1 MKYAIQQFV
10 FSADDCVRISPFA
23 QIAITVAGTTDPADL
38 WDDSEGLTPIDG
50 NTVLADE
57 TGYFRVYADAGF
69 YDIEILSGSITRT
82 LRDVAVGAGSGGSNF
97 AGDWDMSIGEPGGR
111 ADELTI
117 ATLSTLTGTTITPDY
132 PLSVTGDYLFTG
144 GETGRIQLADPGPG
158 YAVFALTMPA
168 GACSGVQIRYLVSV
182 LCNSGANAAD
192 IEAIFN
198 GAAPSTAVWAVGVMY
213 DISAYPRPQVKTFA
227 VVNSVLDLAN
237 PFVGSG
243 FNYGEAWPF
252 SYDYATA
259 TLNDYSNESIS
270 VVLDTAAITGAGQQL
285 KIIAGGLAESGR
297 TQYGYGSITYGQ
309 NGFMLTADAYLPD
322 GAVDGDWYRVTGAGT
337 FAGVDTVIGD
347 YVKLI
352 EGMTDII
359 AVHYGSDG
367 DQGPQGDPGPAGADG
382 EPGADGA
389 QGDPGADGADG
400 AQGDPGPAGAD
411 GASAYDVAVANGFV
425 GNEAAWLASLVGET
439 GPQGDPGPT
448 GATGAAGT
456 NGTNGTAAT
465 IAVGTVTTGA
475 AGSSVSITN
484 SGTSSAAT
492 FDFTIPRGDTGATG
506 ATGANGPLT
515 ISNKTGAYTVVSGD
529 LGTVINCTANTFTV
543 SLTAAATIGAG
554 FRCWVWNT
562 SNTSSHV
569 ITIDPASTETIDGAT
584 TLLIRRGEG
593 FEILCDGTNWQTAGT
608 KKQRLYSENAA
619 NNATRPVVSGSNACA
634 FGNASQATAT
644 SSVAFGDGAIATG
657 TSAVAI
663 GTSRATTQDSVAIAI
678 TDNTTTYGAKT
689 NSSALAMGYLNTASG
704 LYSLVIGGSSSTAG
718 GQSSSVVGGS
728 SGTASGTCSSVIGGT
743 TNSASNSFSSVIG
756 GANNSASAQYSSVIG
771 GTSNSASGLHC
782 AVVGSY
788 GSNAT
793 GDHSAAIGGKYLS
806 ANVYGKV
813 AFGTGASLAAV
824 RGASQTGITTLVGE
838 STDATPVV
846 LTSSNT
852 TGNTLNQLVLQ
863 NYSSMA
869 VTGRIV
875 AQRKG
880 SESTTSTAM
889 WTFNAVIRRGAN
901 AASTALV
908 ASVTP
913 TLIAADADAA
923 AWTIA
928 VTADTT
934 NGALAITVTG
944 EAAKNIRWVCTLE
957 STETIY
963 A

>member
-23 QIAITVAGTTDPADL
+23 QITITVAGTTDQADL

-69 YDIEILSGSITRT
+69 YDIEILAGSITRT
-82 LRDVAVGAGSGGSNF
+82 LRDVAVGAGSGSGGSNF

-144 GETGRIQLADPGPG
+144 GETGRIQITEPEYNS
-158 YAVFALTMPA
+158 YAVFALTMPY
-168 GACSGVQIRYLVSV
+168 GACTGVQIRYLVSV

-213 DISAYPRPQVKTFA
+213 DISAWPRPQVKTFA
-227 VVNSVLDLAN
+227 IVNSVLDLAN

-243 FNYGEAWPF
+243 FNYGESWPF
-252 SYDYATA
+252 AYDYATA
-259 TLNDYSNESIS
+259 TSIDFMHESIP

-285 KIIAGGLAESGR
+285 KIIAGELAESGR
-297 TQYGYGSITYGQ
+297 TQSGWGAITYGQ
-309 NGFMLTADAYLPD
+309 NGFFLTADAYLPD

-352 EGMTDII
+352 DGMTDII
-359 AVHYGSDG
+359 AVHYGADG
-367 DQGPQGDPGPAGADG
+367 AQGPQGDPGPAGADG
-382 EPGADGA
+382 AP
-389 QGDPGADGADG
+389 GADG

-425 GNEAAWLASLVGET
+425 GDEAAWLAGLV
-439 GPQGDPGPT
+439 GPT
-448 GATGAAGT
+448 GATGATGAQ
-456 NGTNGTAAT
+456 GTAAT

-475 AGSSVSITN
+475 AGSSASITN
-484 SGTSSAAT
+484 VGTSSAAI
-492 FDFTIPRGDTGATG
+492 FDFTIPRGDTGAGGGG
-506 ATGANGPLT
+506 AVT
-515 ISNKTGAYTVVSGD
+515 ISGKTGAYTVVAGD

-543 SLTAAATIGAG
+543 SLTAAATLGAG
-554 FRCWVWNT
+554 FHCWVWNT

-569 ITIDPASTETIDGAT
+569 ITIDPDGSETIDGAT

-619 NNATRPVVSGSNACA
+619 NNASRPVVSGSNACA
-634 FGNASQATAT
+634 FGVSSQATAA

-678 TDNTTTYGAKT
+678 TNNTTTYGAKT
-689 NSSALAMGYLNTASG
+689 NTSAIAIGYLNVASG
-704 LYSLVIGGSSSTAG
+704 LSSSVIGGSL
-718 GQSSSVVGGS
+718 
-728 SGTASGTCSSVIGGT
+728 GTASGTASLVVGGDGNTANNTFSSVIGASGGNAT
-743 TNSASNSFSSVIG
+743 GQYATIVGGASNNASGSYSAVIG
-756 GANNSASAQYSSVIG
+756 GANNTASGAYSAVIG
-771 GTSNSASGLHC
+771 GGQ
-782 AVVGSY
+782 
-788 GSNAT
+788 SNAT
-793 GDHSAAIGGKYLS
+793 GTNCVTIGGVYCSATTGYSVTLGGAYLS

-813 AFGTGASLAAV
+813 VSGTGASLGAVHGAA
-824 RGASQTGITTLVGE
+824 QTGITTLVRN
-838 STDATPVV
+838 STDETPVV

-852 TGNTLNQLVLQ
+852 TGNTTNQLVLQ

-869 VTGRIV
+869 VTGRVI

-880 SESTTSTAM
+880 TESTTSTAM

-908 ASVTP
+908 AAVSP
-913 TLIAADADAA
+913 ALIAADADAA
-923 AWTIA
+923 TWTVA
-928 VTADTT
+928 VSADTT
-934 NGALAITVTG
+934 NGALAVTATG
-944 EAAKNIRWVCTLE
+944 EAGKNIRWVCTLE

-963 A
+963 S